1 MHKSELGDIDFLGM
15 FMASKSNKAVSL
27 IINSMGQRPM
37 LNNLLEH
44 PNQNKN
50 QIGYKLDKNK

>member
-1 MHKSELGDIDFLGM
+1 MHKSELGNIDFSGM

-37 LNNLLEH
+37 
-44 PNQNKN
+44 QK
-50 QIGYKLDKNK
+50 